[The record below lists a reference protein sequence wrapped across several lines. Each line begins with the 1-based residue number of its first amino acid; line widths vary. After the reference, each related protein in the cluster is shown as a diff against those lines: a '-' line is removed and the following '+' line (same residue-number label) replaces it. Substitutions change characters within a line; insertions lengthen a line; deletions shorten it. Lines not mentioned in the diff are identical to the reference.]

1 MYKNGIN
8 ELFYYIN
15 ESQLVEI
22 DSQNTDFMKLVMET
36 QDHIQMVMSLTDSIE
51 RESEEFEN
59 LFELAFQRDIG
70 FIGENISSDNT
81 IQIHTEVVACSDWI
95 VDDYLET
102 FGLTDVSL
110 EKELEIIKT
119 ETRLCFIN
127 PEDDYEQIEEAVANI
142 KKLMHFFPKTLIV
155 CNQDSALQVFK
166 GIYGIEDKQ
175 TALYSMVKSSMR
187 IKDNQIAFL
196 TGEIIRD

>member
-119 ETRLCFIN
+119 ETRLCFSN